1 TAARNGLVVMNSYRS
16 LLLAHAESK
25 PKESRAAYELAE
37 RILAQVPQDERGWE
51 WMNARRSQRMAALGW
66 GDIELDNAVMTK
78 YADLLE
84 REIGEWPSARR
95 GGYEEAFDGAIVE
108 MHRAIVKQN
117 DATPA
122 SLEVS
127 VRHYLS

>member
-1 TAARNGLVVMNSYRS
+1 

-25 PKESRAAYELAE
+25 PKESRVAYELAE
-37 RILAQVPQDERGWE
+37 RILKQVSPEERGWE

-84 REIGEWPSARR
+84 REIGEWPRAKR
-95 GGYEEAFDGAIVE
+95 GGYEEAFDVAIVE

-117 DATPA
+117 DATA
-122 SLEVS
+122 AALAAS
-127 VRHYLS
+127 VRHYLSA